1 MLDIR
6 NYAIVTA
13 SYWGI
18 TGCLLTA
25 TAPMS

>member
-13 SYWGI
+13 SYWGV
-18 TGCLLTA
+18 TGGLLIA
-25 TAPMS
+25 AAPMP

>member
-6 NYAIVTA
+6 NDAIVTA

-25 TAPMS
+25 AALMP